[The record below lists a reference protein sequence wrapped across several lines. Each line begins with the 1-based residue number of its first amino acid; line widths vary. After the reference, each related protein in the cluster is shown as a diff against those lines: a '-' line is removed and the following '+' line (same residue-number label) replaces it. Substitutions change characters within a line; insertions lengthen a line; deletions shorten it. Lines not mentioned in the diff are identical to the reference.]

1 MEQLSVF
8 DLLCESKPLPSKIK
22 LLSLFSGIGAF
33 EKALDKERRNISTI
47 ERLLDSDSCDVFIRE
62 V

>member
-1 MEQLSVF
+1 MHIL
-8 DLLCESKPLPSKIK
+8 
-22 LLSLFSGIGAF
+22 

-47 ERLLDSDSCDVFIRE
+47 ERLLESDSCDVFIRE